1 MNVSQMI
8 VFFCIGVWSTE
19 TALANSTLNI
29 QAKQAIF
36 DITIDGSLNDWGKV
50 EWIPLGEGLP
60 GISAV
65 KMNELLDHGVTEPP
79 GTAQTAAD
87 LSGAFAIKW
96 NKEFLYLAA
105 DITDNVRVV
114 GRGQRDWGWWIRDGV
129 SLFLDVPNDGDG
141 LDWVSGDH
149 SFSFIADNDIVGWWR
164 HGDKTGH
171 REVAMPDVVEYTVL
185 LGDGGN
191 YTLEAAIPMDLLG
204 EFTPEWKPPF
214 AGKNMGFILLVTDPD
229 GEQPDW
235 GGQLI
240 YGGDFD
246 HDKNWPDL
254 ILVENRPKETQDNRP
269 ETGQI
274 EGQVLLRSTGEAWM
288 GGEVNVFNGDGQEVT
303 STFVDHSGRYEM
315 RLPAGEYS
323 VVAAGQ
329 TAEVD
334 IQRSQV
340 VKNLDFT
347 VEPVLVQLQMPVE
360 PTDQQVTVYRN
371 RLVPLLQN
379 HGFAVS
385 ASSSEHEAD
394 KRVAGLFA
402 IPSVGSFMEQR
413 MALERNPAWISAI
426 AKLYRDVD
434 RASGSVLH
442 LKSVPAGLGGGRLFG
457 SGYTRKFSE
466 HPITSGSGTGSG
478 AWLNLGVPDGL
489 PYPAITSL
497 QKDAQGGLWIAFSDR
512 GSGSGMWSADVL
524 RYDGEHWTK
533 FVSSNRDINLSGMQ
547 IAEAKGGQIWVGTIT
562 PMESSGSVVHSYD
575 GDNWTSYA
583 SAEGSGTFWTYSLY
597 GQGDGGMWVGTDNGV
612 VRFHEG
618 KQMGYSVEDGLVHNR
633 VMAIAADRK
642 GQMWFGTGRGIS
654 VFDGQRF
661 ITYSEADGLPSRE
674 INALLE
680 DRSG

>member
-1 MNVSQMI
+1 MDNLRNLRHPPAIFNAWITSTLSYCSNRKQSLLIHIYTCICLHGKHRGQFRTQSPQRCVLFLFIHVVLYKLVFRQRSKSDHRPRKGTMNVSQMI

-274 EGQVLLRSTGEAWM
+274 EGQILLRSTGEAWM

-315 RLPAGEYS
+315 RLTCG
-323 VVAAGQ
+323 
-329 TAEVD
+329 
-334 IQRSQV
+334 
-340 VKNLDFT
+340 
-347 VEPVLVQLQMPVE
+347 
-360 PTDQQVTVYRN
+360 
-371 RLVPLLQN
+371 
-379 HGFAVS
+379 
-385 ASSSEHEAD
+385 
-394 KRVAGLFA
+394 
-402 IPSVGSFMEQR
+402 
-413 MALERNPAWISAI
+413 
-426 AKLYRDVD
+426 
-434 RASGSVLH
+434 
-442 LKSVPAGLGGGRLFG
+442 
-457 SGYTRKFSE
+457 
-466 HPITSGSGTGSG
+466 
-478 AWLNLGVPDGL
+478 
-489 PYPAITSL
+489 
-497 QKDAQGGLWIAFSDR
+497 
-512 GSGSGMWSADVL
+512 
-524 RYDGEHWTK
+524 
-533 FVSSNRDINLSGMQ
+533 
-547 IAEAKGGQIWVGTIT
+547 
-562 PMESSGSVVHSYD
+562 
-575 GDNWTSYA
+575 
-583 SAEGSGTFWTYSLY
+583 
-597 GQGDGGMWVGTDNGV
+597 
-612 VRFHEG
+612 
-618 KQMGYSVEDGLVHNR
+618 
-633 VMAIAADRK
+633 
-642 GQMWFGTGRGIS
+642 
-654 VFDGQRF
+654 
-661 ITYSEADGLPSRE
+661 
-674 INALLE
+674 
-680 DRSG
+680 